1 MKYDNDDLEFDTLQ
15 EQEEIADYYSNLD
28 DDLSLT
34 EEDEDILPAA
44 ESEPIQ
50 EKKQPE
56 PQKETAAD
64 ETSDETAEEKNPN
77 ITFFIITGAIS
88 AVVLALFFFLGSM
101 SHKYEEDINFEL
113 AKQREKNSSYAEVKK
128 ETEDNQNA
136 ISELTSENEEL
147 QKELNTITD
156 YESDTGEI
164 KSNINVLKDKLDDI
178 NKEISDKKKKSES
191 FDAKIK
197 QKTKSFSLTPGIY
210 TAGENVYTG
219 SFTVTGDGSFTV
231 TSSDA
236 NLKTNTMLGDDDFQ
250 CTLEDGD
257 IVKLETTATFV
268 PTEA

>member
-28 DDLSLT
+28 DDLSLA

-44 ESEPIQ
+44 ESEPIP

-77 ITFFIITGAIS
+77 IPFFIITGAVS
-88 AVVLALFFFLGSM
+88 AIVLALFFFLGSM

-136 ISELTSENEEL
+136 ISELTAENEEL

-156 YESDTGEI
+156 YESDTGEV
-164 KSNINVLKDKLDDI
+164 KSNINVLKEKLDDI
-178 NKEISDKKKKSES
+178 NKEISDKKKNSES
-191 FDAKIK
+191 LDAKIK

-219 SFTVTGDGSFTV
+219 SFAVTGDGSFTV
-231 TSSDA
+231 TSSDG

-257 IVKLETTATFV
+257 IVKLETSATFV
-268 PTEA
+268 PSGV